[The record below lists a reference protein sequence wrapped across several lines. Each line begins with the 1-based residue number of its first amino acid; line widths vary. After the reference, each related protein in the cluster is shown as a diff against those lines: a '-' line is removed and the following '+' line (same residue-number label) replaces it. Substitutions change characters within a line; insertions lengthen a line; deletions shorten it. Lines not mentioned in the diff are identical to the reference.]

1 MIGLITSIHNAQVK
15 NWKRLHK
22 RKYREK
28 MQRFLIEGDHL
39 IEAARESDWS
49 IQTVILREGTRMPN
63 WCTSQQLAVV
73 GADVFNEI
81 SQTETPQGIAAVVEM
96 KKQTPTNDADTLL
109 IDAVQ
114 DPGNLGTIIRTA
126 DAAGFTSIY
135 LGQGTVDVYNE
146 KVVRASQ
153 GSLFHVDI
161 QVNAKL
167 EEVIPTLQK
176 QGYTVWASTLE
187 DATSLYE
194 IKPSGKTAIILG
206 NEGAGVQKHIV
217 SLADKTVK
225 IPIYGKAESL
235 NVSIAAGILMYHV
248 RK

>member
-1 MIGLITSIHNAQVK
+1 MIGLITSIHNTQVK
-15 NWKRLHK
+15 NWKKLHK

-28 MQRFLIEGDHL
+28 MQQFLIEGDHL
-39 IEAARESDWS
+39 IEAAKESGWS

-63 WCTSQQLAVV
+63 WCTSQQLTVV
-73 GADVFNEI
+73 QADVFNEI

-96 KKQTPTNDADTLL
+96 NKQTLTNDTDVLL

-114 DPGNLGTIIRTA
+114 DPGNLWTIIRTA
-126 DAAGFTSIY
+126 DAAGFTSVY

-146 KVVRASQ
+146 KVIRASQ

-161 QVNAKL
+161 QVNANL
-167 EEVIPTLQK
+167 EETIPTLQK
-176 QGYTVWASTLE
+176 QGYTVWASALQE
-187 DATSLYE
+187 ATSLYE
-194 IKPSGKTAIILG
+194 VTFSKKTAIILG

-217 SLADKTVK
+217 GLANQSVK
-225 IPIYGKAESL
+225 IPIYGRAESL